1 MTFVSTWK
9 NIKEEDYRA
18 DLRMSMGRLCIVFTG
33 QPRYV
38 GNTTWE
44 NRTVELYKNIKK
56 VLGCPVDIF
65 FIIADQCQHQQHK
78 IILTPKMANKQKF
91 QEYVQ
96 DKFSW
101 ADHCEVVWYDPVKL
115 AMEYYKDCEI
125 DYNRGTL
132 GYLNQ
137 HASLEILYKE
147 KKLYFDSLGRNS
159 VVLKTRSDL
168 WINKQTVVEMNKD
181 INYTNWQ
188 AIELLTIFLLQSIA
202 TLIPMKHRNSN
213 NWPSLNHDMYFVE
226 HDTNKEPIDLY
237 PAIVT
242 PTLMINF
249 IRGSWEVTDMYG
261 FYDPTAFRI
270 YATKFKKWTLLDP
283 ITRLWFCWRADSL
296 PANWIKPHRRASQP
310 EQLMGKFYLD
320 HFFSLMPTIVRQNY
334 FISMHTITV
343 DEWEEPDW
351 HEDIFY
357 DIQQDRV

>member
-1 MTFVSTWK
+1 MTFVNTWK
-9 NIKEEDYRA
+9 NIEEENYRA

-65 FIIADQCQHQQHK
+65 FIIADQYQHK
-78 IILTPKMANKQKF
+78 QKKIMLTSKMANKQKF
-91 QEYVQ
+91 QDYVQ

-115 AMEYYKDCEI
+115 AMEYYEECEI
-125 DYNRGTL
+125 GYHDSYGTL

-159 VVLKTRSDL
+159 VVLKTRSDI
-168 WINKQTVVEMNKD
+168 WAEQFGKV
-181 INYTNWQ
+181 NYTNWQ

-202 TLIPMKHRNSN
+202 TLIPMNHRNSN
-213 NWPSLNHDMYFVE
+213 DFMSPNHDMYFVE

-242 PTLMINF
+242 PTPMINF

-283 ITRLWFCWRADSL
+283 ITRLWFCWNADAR
-296 PANWIKPHRRASQP
+296 PANWSKKHSRASQP

-320 HFFSLMPTIVRQNY
+320 HYFTLMPTIVRQNY
-334 FISMHTITV
+334 FINMNTIPV
-343 DEWEEPDW
+343 DEWGEPDC